1 MPTTPS
7 GAEPQSSEPA
17 EAATPRE
24 TAAAASNAAASNAA
38 ASTAAATTSGDTLA
52 RDTLAGETASPTP
65 LQAGAADLRPSGGAE
80 PQQPAAAAIST
91 EALIEQLQADRLWL
105 LRQID
110 AGAYPEL
117 RLDLAA
123 LERELGQLLDQA
135 GERIAGS

>member
-24 TAAAASNAAASNAA
+24 TTAAASN
-38 ASTAAATTSGDTLA
+38 AAATTSGDTLA
-52 RDTLAGETASPTP
+52 RDTLSGETASPTP

>member
-24 TAAAASNAAASNAA
+24 TTAAPSNAAANN
-38 ASTAAATTSGDTLA
+38 AAATTSGDTLA
-52 RDTLAGETASPTP
+52 RDTLSGETASPTP

>member
-7 GAEPQSSEPA
+7 GAEPQPSEPA

-24 TAAAASNAAASNAA
+24 PTAAANNAAASNAA
-38 ASTAAATTSGDTLA
+38 ASTAGDMLA
-52 RDTLAGETASPTP
+52 RETLAGETASPTP